1 MMQTHPDLQSTQ
13 YIKCVMYAETIPI
26 RKEVN
31 KFVMI
36 LMICILNVTFA
47 EQLGSEESDL
57 CTVLK
62 LSWGIVL
69 LHAFITALCD
79 EV

>member
-1 MMQTHPDLQSTQ
+1 MMQMHSDLHSMQ
-13 YIKCVMYAETIPI
+13 YIKCVMYAKVIPI
-26 RKEVN
+26 KEEVN

-57 CTVLK
+57 CTVPS
-62 LSWGIVL
+62 LS
-69 LHAFITALCD
+69 
-79 EV
+79 